1 MLRKL
6 LSQTQIYNH
15 SLPKKGLIYDK
26 QFATYAVMKS
36 FLDGDVKKGELIGYI
51 NDFEES
57 GHSYEHL
64 HFAIRTGNVIDYYGY
79 SEWEWRILGG
89 HTIGNPVDV
98 GWLHP
103 SNFINEQNQIN

>member
-36 FLDGDVKKGELIGYI
+36 FLDGDVKKGELLKVPMSKENSLEYVFYYI
-51 NDFEES
+51 HNKHES
-57 GHSYEHL
+57 LKCNIHKYIYL
-64 HFAIRTGNVIDYYGY
+64 CFNIQYI
-79 SEWEWRILGG
+79 
-89 HTIGNPVDV
+89 
-98 GWLHP
+98 
-103 SNFINEQNQIN
+103 QNIYKKM